1 MEEKKI
7 MLTSDGYKKLEEELA
22 YLKGPKK
29 MEIAEKIKAAR
40 DFGDLSENSEYD
52 EVRNEQVLLESRI
65 IELDLMLRSAEIID
79 NISTEIIG
87 IGVSVILYDYEF
99 KEEIVY
105 HIVGTTEVDPM
116 ENKISTDSPVGK
128 ALVGKK
134 KGDEVEVEIPDG
146 ISKYKVIDIKKTE

>member
-52 EVRNEQVLLESRI
+52 EARNEQVLLESRI